1 MLINRPERYHD
12 ESISSYLYRLARA
25 NYRPLGVL
33 LASFGIT
40 RAEWL
45 RNMISEDKLIH
56 IADHLVQDKNILHQ
70 GTYFVYRELLDE
82 NSDLHL
88 LKNRMKFCPDCYRE
102 DAYHRMMWGL
112 KPITICLQHGTRL
125 IDACPSCEKP
135 IEMEQFM
142 CGFCKCCDFYY
153 KQTKSISIPFD
164 SIEFELQSEFHG
176 GLFQNGI
183 MFRNIGGLNVK
194 QYLRLAYHS
203 FHLLEELPSFLD
215 YSKKHIR
222 IFHNRRGGIQQNEL
236 LAEAYNHVFWMYH
249 DFPCRFQRVLFE
261 FLKKP
266 RKKLYLQKKTY
277 EVLFQE
283 EGFSLIKN
291 EYEQFWINELE
302 NGTVR
307 RDLSIFKKN
316 HDLLLRKKYLRKEE
330 IKQLTGISYPKLESL
345 CKSGQIDIISRQKG
359 KTKQHFIDKDT
370 FARLHEERQ
379 FYINKREAAQLLG
392 IQRNSI
398 YQLLKEGLINEVHT
412 AFSQIKLIR
421 LDEVLMLLEKS
432 RGVFYIKVK
441 GLSFQQVLIKYSV
454 NGLTIS
460 KLLKFIHD
468 NFLHPQL
475 AVLNGN
481 LSNTWFWEKEIQRCI
496 EILKSDKQIT
506 DGMYMQDVMQ
516 YLKIGEKKM
525 KRIVESGQLIPDRV
539 IVWKDGRKRYLFS
552 KRKVADFKQSISSRT
567 AH

>member
-1 MLINRPERYHD
+1 M
-12 ESISSYLYRLARA
+12 
-25 NYRPLGVL
+25 
-33 LASFGIT
+33 
-40 RAEWL
+40 
-45 RNMISEDKLIH
+45 
-56 IADHLVQDKNILHQ
+56 
-70 GTYFVYRELLDE
+70 
-82 NSDLHL
+82 
-88 LKNRMKFCPDCYRE
+88 
-102 DAYHRMMWGL
+102 
-112 KPITICLQHGTRL
+112 
-125 IDACPSCEKP
+125 
-135 IEMEQFM
+135 
-142 CGFCKCCDFYY
+142 
-153 KQTKSISIPFD
+153 
-164 SIEFELQSEFHG
+164 
-176 GLFQNGI
+176 
-183 MFRNIGGLNVK
+183 
-194 QYLRLAYHS
+194 
-203 FHLLEELPSFLD
+203 
-215 YSKKHIR
+215 
-222 IFHNRRGGIQQNEL
+222 
-236 LAEAYNHVFWMYH
+236 
-249 DFPCRFQRVLFE
+249 
-261 FLKKP
+261 
-266 RKKLYLQKKTY
+266 
-277 EVLFQE
+277 
-283 EGFSLIKN
+283 
-291 EYEQFWINELE
+291 
-302 NGTVR
+302 
-307 RDLSIFKKN
+307 
-316 HDLLLRKKYLRKEE
+316 
-330 IKQLTGISYPKLESL
+330 ESL

-516 YLKIGEKKM
+516 YLKIGEK
-525 KRIVESGQLIPDRV
+525 R
-539 IVWKDGRKRYLFS
+539 
-552 KRKVADFKQSISSRT
+552 
-567 AH
+567 